1 MSETTTEHATFRI
14 ERVYRAAIE
23 RVYAA
28 FSTAE
33 GKRRWFVGPQGWEQL
48 VREHDFRV
56 GGRERVKGRFPNGM
70 VSDFDAIYLDIL
82 ENRRIIYAY
91 AMAIDDRRIS
101 VSLAT
106 VELSTVADGTLMAF
120 TEQGVFVNGYEDKG
134 NREMGSGIL
143 LDQLGASL
151 AH

>member
-101 VSLAT
+101 V
-106 VELSTVADGTLMAF
+106 
-120 TEQGVFVNGYEDKG
+120 GVFVNGYEDKG